1 MRVYRCRLTGMRVHM
16 EKRSVKHGEQKRR
29 YCAAGCQ
36 SSQVILNESHLEARF
51 TGLRSNRGRYLF
63 STGASSENFLNSSSR
78 KPVIALYSVC
88 SLPLSRRGSMTPELQ
103 RNMELITAS
112 LARLSAHQ
120 EQFEAWTKDLLVQ
133 TSQLL
138 VHHSERMDR
147 MDKIY
152 EQALRQNEQVLHL
165 LNMIL
170 DRLPIPGRPN

>member
-1 MRVYRCRLTGMRVHM
+1 
-16 EKRSVKHGEQKRR
+16 
-29 YCAAGCQ
+29 
-36 SSQVILNESHLEARF
+36 
-51 TGLRSNRGRYLF
+51 
-63 STGASSENFLNSSSR
+63 
-78 KPVIALYSVC
+78 
-88 SLPLSRRGSMTPELQ
+88 MTPELQ

-170 DRLPIPGRPN
+170 DRLPSPGRPN

>member
-1 MRVYRCRLTGMRVHM
+1 
-16 EKRSVKHGEQKRR
+16 
-29 YCAAGCQ
+29 
-36 SSQVILNESHLEARF
+36 
-51 TGLRSNRGRYLF
+51 
-63 STGASSENFLNSSSR
+63 
-78 KPVIALYSVC
+78 
-88 SLPLSRRGSMTPELQ
+88 MTPELQ
-103 RNMELITAS
+103 RNMEFITAS

-120 EQFEAWTKDLLVQ
+120 EQFEAWTKD
-133 TSQLL
+133 LL

>member
-1 MRVYRCRLTGMRVHM
+1 
-16 EKRSVKHGEQKRR
+16 
-29 YCAAGCQ
+29 
-36 SSQVILNESHLEARF
+36 
-51 TGLRSNRGRYLF
+51 
-63 STGASSENFLNSSSR
+63 
-78 KPVIALYSVC
+78 
-88 SLPLSRRGSMTPELQ
+88 MTPELQ